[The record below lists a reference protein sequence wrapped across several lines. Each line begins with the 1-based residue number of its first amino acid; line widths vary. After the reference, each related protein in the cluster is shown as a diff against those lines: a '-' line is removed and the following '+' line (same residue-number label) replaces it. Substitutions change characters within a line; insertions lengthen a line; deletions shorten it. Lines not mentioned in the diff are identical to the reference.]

1 MNGLAQLLLRCTAPG
16 VPDLYQGTEF
26 WDLSLVD
33 PDNRRPVDWAARQ
46 AALDAG
52 APPQDLLPSWQD
64 GRVKQAVLAR
74 ALALRAA
81 LPAIFATGDH
91 LPLAVEGPLAAHVL
105 AFLRAHRGGAVI
117 AVVTRLPAALL
128 RDSPLPLVP
137 PAEWGGTE
145 LVLPVSW

>member
-1 MNGLAQLLLRCTAPG
+1 M
-16 VPDLYQGTEF
+16 
-26 WDLSLVD
+26 
-33 PDNRRPVDWAARQ
+33 
-46 AALDAG
+46 
-52 APPQDLLPSWQD
+52 
-64 GRVKQAVLAR
+64 KQAVLAR

-105 AFLRAHRGGAVI
+105 AFARVHRDGAVI
-117 AVVTRLPAALL
+117 AVATRLPAALL

-145 LVLPVSW
+145 LVLPRVVGEHRWRDALSGAVLGASGDRLAVADVLSRLPVALLGV